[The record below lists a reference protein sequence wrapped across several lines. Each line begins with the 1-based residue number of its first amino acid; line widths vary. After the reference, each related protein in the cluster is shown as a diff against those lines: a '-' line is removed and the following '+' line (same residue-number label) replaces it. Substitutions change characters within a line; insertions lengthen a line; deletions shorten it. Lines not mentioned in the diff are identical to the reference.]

1 MKNQS
6 YKKKID
12 REWFKERDR
21 VSKLFD
27 KIDFHKIVYLFLILF
42 FVSSCSKKQ
51 LITSGVGT
59 GVGLGSY
66 AIFKSFMGQ
75 SGTGGDMKTMIAIT
89 TIGTVMGALMGSEI
103 ADNIIEEDNN
113 YSQRIMNS
121 AFEDDLKQVWRG
133 QNQTF

>member
-75 SGTGGDMKTMIAIT
+75 SGTGGDMKTMIA
-89 TIGTVMGALMGSEI
+89 
-103 ADNIIEEDNN
+103 DNN
-113 YSQRIMNS
+113 YWNCYGCI
-121 AFEDDLKQVWRG
+121 DGK
-133 QNQTF
+133 

>member
-51 LITSGVGT
+51 LITSG
-59 GVGLGSY
+59 
-66 AIFKSFMGQ
+66 
-75 SGTGGDMKTMIAIT
+75 
-89 TIGTVMGALMGSEI
+89 GTVL
-103 ADNIIEEDNN
+103 
-113 YSQRIMNS
+113 
-121 AFEDDLKQVWRG
+121 V
-133 QNQTF
+133 